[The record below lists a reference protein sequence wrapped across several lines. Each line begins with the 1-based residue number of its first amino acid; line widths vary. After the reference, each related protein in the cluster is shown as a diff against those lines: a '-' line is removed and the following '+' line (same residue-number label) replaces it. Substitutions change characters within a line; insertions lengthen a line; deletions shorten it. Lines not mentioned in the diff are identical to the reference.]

1 MKSLRHRCEHLH
13 RWLMVWAQ
21 VLMGELIA
29 VTKPTT
35 DFRR

>member
-1 MKSLRHRCEHLH
+1 MKSLSRRCESLH
-13 RWLMVWAQ
+13 RWLTIWAQ

-29 VTKPTT
+29 ATKPTT